1 MKKNNEGFSLVEVL
15 LSMVLLAAIVIPTC
29 TSLVLSFRVN
39 AKAEALTQ
47 AQLAVSSAVETLMA
61 EGIDGKRAAYVME
74 NNDGIYDS
82 IPSKDKE
89 EDTTTLTDT
98 ESGDAP
104 FVEDVFSGVQIKILD
119 SQIQNG
125 TYHIEVS
132 DNAGLVAV
140 TTYIRIAKEV
150 ANEEA

>member
-15 LSMVLLAAIVIPTC
+15 LAMVLLAAIVIPTC
-29 TSLVLSFRVN
+29 TSLVLSFRMN
-39 AKAEALTQ
+39 AKAEALMQ

-89 EDTTTLTDT
+89 EDTTTLTET

-132 DNAGLVAV
+132 DNAGLVTV

-150 ANEEA
+150 ANEKT

>member
-89 EDTTTLTDT
+89 EDTTTLTET
-98 ESGDAP
+98 ESGDVP

-132 DNAGLVAV
+132 DNAGLVTV

>member
-1 MKKNNEGFSLVEVL
+1 MKKHNEGFSLVEVL
-15 LSMVLLAAIVIPTC
+15 LAMVLLAAIVIPTC

-89 EDTTTLTDT
+89 EDTTTLTET

-132 DNAGLVAV
+132 DNAGLVTV

>member
-1 MKKNNEGFSLVEVL
+1 MKKHNEGFSLVEVL

-89 EDTTTLTDT
+89 EDTTTLTET
-98 ESGDAP
+98 ESGDVP

-132 DNAGLVAV
+132 DNAGLVTV